1 MKLKLGIF
9 DSGIGGFTVLNS
21 LLIKNK
27 NVEVLYLADMDRN
40 PYGERNFGEIRFIA
54 GQICD
59 WFKDKNLD
67 ALLIAC
73 NTTNSCALDILKDRL
88 NIPCFDLID
97 SVSDVISSNEVGVL
111 ATSATIRSS
120 SYKNIIESKW
130 ENIKVF
136 QQPCPE
142 LVNEIEKESLD
153 FEKIN
158 ALLDMYL
165 KPLLE
170 QNIQEIILGCTHYPL
185 IYNILR
191 NKIPHQVKLIDPS
204 RALIDNLNKYFFKEE
219 IYCNKT
225 PSYDN
230 VQFFVTGKIDEFAV
244 KVSNWLEINKKISLV
259 NLRTDT

>member
-1 MKLKLGIF
+1 MTLKLGIF

-27 NVEVLYLADMDRN
+27 DVEVLYLADMDRN

-54 GQICD
+54 EQICD

-73 NTTNSCALDILKDRL
+73 NTTNSCAFDILKDRL
-88 NIPCFDLID
+88 SIPFFDLIY
-97 SVSDVISSNEVGVL
+97 SVSDVVSSNEVGVL
-111 ATSATIRSS
+111 ATSATIKSS
-120 SYKNIIESKW
+120 SYKKIIESKW
-130 ENIKVF
+130 KNIKVF

-142 LVNEIEKESLD
+142 LVSEIEKESLD

-158 ALLDMYL
+158 TLLDIYL

-185 IYNILR
+185 IYNTLR
-191 NKIPHQVKLIDPS
+191 NKIPHQVRLIDPS

-219 IYCNKT
+219 KFCNKT
-225 PSYDN
+225 PTYDN
-230 VQFFVTGKIDEFAV
+230 VNFFVTGKIDEFAF